1 MKDILF
7 DLDGTVTDSGE
18 GITNSVM
25 YALKKMGFPIPPR
38 EELYQF
44 IGPPLAAIFSKY
56 CGFSLEEGHRAVEIY
71 REYYS
76 VKGVFQNTVYDGVE
90 DILKSLKEK
99 GARVFLATSKP
110 EFFAK
115 KILAHVGLDQY
126 FDGIVGSEFDGTRVH
141 KGQVINYIKENYGV
155 THGIMVGDTKYD
167 ILGAKEQGLMSIAVL
182 YGYGERE
189 DIELAVP
196 DFIARDT
203 KELKEILLNETE

>member
-56 CGFSLEEGHRAVEIY
+56 CGFSLEEGHKAVEIY

-189 DIELAVP
+189 YIELAVP